1 MKLSTGMNKQS
12 YNKIAQ
18 EWAAI
23 RNNAFVSKLV
33 IDFAQ
38 KVNRH
43 GHILDIGCGTGSP
56 LAQFL
61 SDNHFFVTGIDA
73 SDRMIEIAQSA
84 HVRNAE
90 FSSCD
95 FFDFESPRQF
105 DGVLAWDSFFHFPK
119 DRQHLIYPKASR
131 FLKPGGYLLFTHGNG
146 NDEHVD
152 SMMGESFYYSCLPKA
167 NVYQLLVEH
176 GFSVEYMHK
185 DYLENGTHR
194 SLVVLA
200 RKK

>member
-1 MKLSTGMNKQS
+1 MNPSTGMNKQS
-12 YNKIAQ
+12 YNKIAL
-18 EWAAI
+18 EWASV

-33 IDFAQ
+33 IDFAEKINSQ
-38 KVNRH
+38 

-56 LAQFL
+56 LARFL

-73 SDRMIEIAQSA
+73 SDRMIEIAQSTNLK
-84 HVRNAE
+84 NAE

-95 FFDFESPRQF
+95 FFDFESTMQF

-119 DRQHLIYPKASR
+119 EKQPLIYPKVSN
-131 FLKPGGYLLFTHGNG
+131 FLKHGGYLLFTHGNG
-146 NDEHVD
+146 DDEHVD
-152 SMMGESFYYSCLPKA
+152 SMMGEPFYYSCLPKGT
-167 NVYQLLVEH
+167 VHQLLINS
-176 GFSVEYMHK
+176 GFSVEYMLE

-194 SLVVLA
+194 TLVVLA